1 MRPASIRAQD
11 RPGRRTIRQGV
22 EMSSPYRH
30 MLQYDR
36 LLADIEAAGPGL
48 DRQARSL
55 GGINHLLA
63 VDSTTLVITT
73 RRPGHRIAAA
83 SAAGVAQHTI
93 ETPATTPRQPL
104 WTRDPAPPGDQ

>member
-36 LLADIEAAGPGL
+36 LLADIEAAGPCL
-48 DRQARSL
+48 ERQARAL
-55 GGINHLLA
+55 GGVNHLLA
-63 VDSTTLVITT
+63 GDSTTPVITT
-73 RRPGHRIAAA
+73 RRPGHRIGAACGA
-83 SAAGVAQHTI
+83 GGAPDTLDYPAA
-93 ETPATTPRQPL
+93 
-104 WTRDPAPPGDQ
+104 DPPPPTW